1 MLTITG
7 AQMNMSG
14 KKKKQPK
21 AKNDT
26 GMWIAPDGTVVSI
39 PDMDYLLEKNR
50 TSQAEW
56 LRGYRKW
63 KRSQAKP

>member
-1 MLTITG
+1 
-7 AQMNMSG
+7 MNSNG
-14 KKKKQPK
+14 RTHKKKQPK

-39 PDMDYLLEKNR
+39 PDMDYLLEQNK